1 MSTIKMANEAA
12 QEVCKILGVE
22 HRNVRSITIKLEAW
36 QIATAQIEI
45 VITEEQWA
53 QIGTV
58 VKAADE

>member
-22 HRNVRSITIKLEAW
+22 HRNVRSITIK
-36 QIATAQIEI
+36 
-45 VITEEQWA
+45 QWA